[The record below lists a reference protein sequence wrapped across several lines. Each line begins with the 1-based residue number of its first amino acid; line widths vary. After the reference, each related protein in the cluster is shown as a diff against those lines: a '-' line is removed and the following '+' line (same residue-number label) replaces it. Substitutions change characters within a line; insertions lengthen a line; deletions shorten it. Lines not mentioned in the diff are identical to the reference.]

1 MGQFKV
7 NFKSNRNKYIELGDN
22 FESNG
27 ALFNAVY
34 KGKMPLQMFQK
45 LRLTLMKNIT
55 DPMGIDSGVLQDALN
70 EFFNISV
77 MEKDARDF
85 EISDAVIL
93 LNSFISYV
101 DEQRVNNKKK

>member
-7 NFKSNRNKYIELGDN
+7 NFKSNRNKFIELVDN
-22 FESNG
+22 FESKG

-34 KGKMPLQMFQK
+34 KGKMPLQTFQK

-55 DPMGIDSGVLQDALN
+55 DPMGIDSGVLEDALN
-70 EFFNISV
+70 EFFTISV
-77 MEKDARDF
+77 VVKDAREF

-93 LNSFISYV
+93 LNSFVAYV
-101 DEQRVNNKKK
+101 DQRRVNNKKK